1 MSRESPRAQPEGG
14 DSTVH
19 PMSRAFTDEHDEI
32 RRYVRQW
39 LDERAPID
47 VVRESMETEAG
58 FNHSLWSELGEL
70 GWLGMALDE
79 DLGGGGLGFME
90 LAVVAEEMGRTLF
103 PSPYLSTVVIGAG
116 LVAGVATEEQCRSI
130 LPDVAGGALRLAVA
144 VAPAAR
150 VSVAGIEVDGGW
162 RLTGEAGFVLDGH
175 TADLLIV
182 EADIAGKS
190 RLFLVEVGAEGL
202 EARPDSVLDLTRP
215 MAQVSFEGTSARPL
229 GDGDEDVET
238 ARQQMVVR
246 AIGALA
252 MEQVGGAQACLDMSV
267 EYAKDRHQFGRP
279 IGSFQAIKHMC
290 ADMLVE
296 VESARSAA
304 YHLAWAI
311 DDDPEEA
318 RIAAPLAKAYC
329 ADTYYRT
336 AASTIQIHGGI
347 GFTWEHH
354 AHLHLKRAKSGQLLF
369 GDSAYH
375 RARLADRIGIG

>member
-1 MSRESPRAQPEGG
+1 MSG
-14 DSTVH
+14 
-19 PMSRAFTDEHDEI
+19 AFTDEHEEI

-47 VVRESMETEAG
+47 VVRKTMETEAG
-58 FNHSLWSELGEL
+58 FNPSLWSDLGEL

-79 DLGGGGLGFME
+79 DFGGGGLGFME

-103 PSPYLSTVVIGAG
+103 PSPFLSTVVIGAG
-116 LVAGVATEEQCRSI
+116 LVAGVATKEQSRSI
-130 LPDVAGGALRLAVA
+130 LPDVAGGALRLAAA

-150 VSVAGIEVDGGW
+150 VSVAGTEVDGGW

-182 EADIAGKS
+182 EAGVAGES
-190 RLFLVEVGAEGL
+190 RLFLVEMGAEGL

-215 MAQVSFEGTSARPL
+215 MARVSVEGTPARPL
-229 GDGDEDVET
+229 GEGDEDVEA
-238 ARQQMVVR
+238 AREEMVVR
-246 AIGALA
+246 AVGALA
-252 MEQVGGAQACLDMSV
+252 MEQVGGAQACLDLSV

-279 IGSFQAIKHMC
+279 IGSFQAVKHMC

-311 DDDPEEA
+311 DHDPGEA

-329 ADTYYRT
+329 ADAYYRA

-369 GDSAYH
+369 GDSVYH
-375 RARLADRIGIG
+375 RTRLADRLGIG